1 MYQIE
6 FTPKAVQGALN
17 LKKSEPQAYKKL
29 EKLIL
34 ELQEHPTT

>member
-17 LKKSEPQAYKKL
+17 LKKSEPQAYEKSL
-29 EKLIL
+29 E
-34 ELQEHPTT
+34 